1 MDEIPIGIS
10 IGEVVR
16 RSGVPASTLR
26 YYEERG
32 LITSVGRRGL
42 ARVFAPAVLG
52 QLALIAVC
60 RNVGFSLDEI
70 TRMLSRDVSNLD
82 RSMLAAKADE
92 LDAMVQRMTLMR
104 DQLRHAAAC
113 QAPSH
118 MECPTFQRML
128 REAGSDA

>member
-1 MDEIPIGIS
+1 MDEIP

-32 LITSVGRRGL
+32 LITSVGRRGIT
-42 ARVFAPAVLG
+42 RVFSASVLG

-70 TRMLSRDVSNLD
+70 TQMLARDVSNLD
-82 RSMLAAKADE
+82 RAMLSGKADE
-92 LDAMVQRMTLMR
+92 LDAMITRMTVMR

-113 QAPSH
+113 PAPSH
-118 MECPTFQRML
+118 AECPTFQRML
-128 REAGSDA
+128 REAGPGA